1 METKVAKVAKKSVE
15 PKNFEPRNV
24 EPINLEPI
32 NLEPGNL
39 EPRNVE
45 PKVYIGQEKIEDP
58 NTTEQEN
65 TPTNSKGR
73 TIKNIPNHITEL
85 ALIVKNNAQIRRYT
99 AIAIINYLYQKGEI
113 SKISAEEQAKGK
125 GNYVNFLWDK
135 FTVKSNGLSRDYRYT
150 EKFFITA
157 LIGSFTSFA
166 ANSKE
171 VIINFLKEE
180 NADFNIE

>member
-1 METKVAKVAKKSVE
+1 MKTKVAKKSVE
-15 PKNFEPRNV
+15 PKNDES
-24 EPINLEPI
+24 
-32 NLEPGNL
+32 
-39 EPRNVE
+39 
-45 PKVYIGQEKIEDP
+45 KVYIGQEKIEDPNTTEQEDP

-99 AIAIINYLYQKGEI
+99 AITIINYLCQKGEI

>member
-1 METKVAKVAKKSVE
+1 MTTKVAKKSVE
-15 PKNFEPRNV
+15 PKNNES
-24 EPINLEPI
+24 
-32 NLEPGNL
+32 
-39 EPRNVE
+39 
-45 PKVYIGQEKIEDP
+45 KVYIGQEKIEGPNTTEQEDP

-99 AIAIINYLYQKGEI
+99 AIAIINYLCQKGEI